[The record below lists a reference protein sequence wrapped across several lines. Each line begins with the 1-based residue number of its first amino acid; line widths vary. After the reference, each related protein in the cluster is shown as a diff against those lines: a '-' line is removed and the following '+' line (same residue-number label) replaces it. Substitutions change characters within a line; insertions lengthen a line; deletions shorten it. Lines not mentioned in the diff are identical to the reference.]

1 MKTVAIIQARMG
13 SSRLPGKVMKRLG
26 GDTVLAQ
33 VVRRVRAC
41 RSLDGIVIAT
51 TEGDEDEPIVG
62 EAARL
67 GLPVFR
73 GSSADVLSRYRGAA
87 LAAEADVVVR
97 VTSDCPLFDGSVL
110 QDMLAEFNALRGRQ
124 QPCDY
129 LSNSLERTYPR
140 GLDAEI
146 FSRAVLEDA
155 FAHATEPH
163 EREHVTPYIY
173 HHPEK
178 FRVCHFKAAKDLSEL
193 RWTLDTPEDY
203 RFLVEVFSRL
213 EMDGSCFSTGQV
225 LTLLAAHPEL
235 ADINREIRQKELR
248 D

>member
-1 MKTVAIIQARMG
+1 MKVVAIIQARMG
-13 SSRLPGKVMKRLG
+13 SSRLPGKVMKTLG

-33 VVRRVRAC
+33 VVKRVRNC
-41 RSLDGIVIAT
+41 SLLDEIVVAT
-51 TEGDEDEPIVG
+51 TDGADDIAIVA
-62 EAARL
+62 EAERL
-67 GLPVFR
+67 GLASFR
-73 GSSADVLSRYRGAA
+73 GSADDVLARYCGAA
-87 LAAEADVVVR
+87 QMADADVVVR
-97 VTSDCPLFDGSVL
+97 VTSDCPVFDGFLL
-110 QDMLAEFNALRGRQ
+110 QEMLAEFTARRESS

-146 FSRAVLEDA
+146 FSRAALDEA
-155 FAHATEPH
+155 GARATERY

-178 FRVCHFKAAKDLSEL
+178 FRLCHFKAGKDLSEL

-203 RFLVEVFSRL
+203 RFLAEVFARL
-213 EMDGSCFSTGQV
+213 GRGGTLFGTTQV
-225 LTLLAAHPEL
+225 LALLDAHPEL
-235 ADINREIRQKELR
+235 VEINRQIRQKELR